1 MMTYEEFCKVIDEP
15 INGQHNHPSQFANL
29 ARFVYDMHIENDK
42 LKYDM
47 HKEIE
52 RLKESLIH
60 LQEYHGRELYEM
72 KQFIKRNVEPDLR
85 HMW

>member
-1 MMTYEEFCKVIDEP
+1 MTYEELQERLNQP
-15 INGQHNHPSQFANL
+15 INGDENFATMYAQL
-29 ARFVYDMHIENDK
+29 VKFVYEMYIENDK

-85 HMW
+85 YMR